1 MKEKS
6 SFVLYHDIRTP
17 LELLNDEDR
26 GKLFMAI
33 LNYSEFGEEPDFDGA
48 LQMAFAFI
56 KTALDRDTTAWE
68 TKRAVRAEA
77 GRKGGK
83 QNQANQAM
91 LKFASASQANQA
103 VPVPAPVPVNNERDL
118 CADKPPKNKST
129 RFIPPSVD
137 EVRAYCAERANIL
150 PRPHGLRIAHK
161 RLNGILDPLGFLPGF
176 LDQGLQLAQLPA
188 LGLQFVCTHY
198 CVPPSFIKGLHRQ
211 REALS
216 IYALLAISIS
226 LILFRFCEV
235 FLVLP
240 VHLRRCCSLLTLT
253 IIVYVPI
260 DINRQNRQICS
271 HIFVH
276 IVYGHI

>member
-137 EVRAYCAERANIL
+137 EVRAYCAERANRVD
-150 PRPHGLRIAHK
+150 PEKFVDFYAARGWVAGKAKMKDWKAAVRTWE
-161 RLNGILDPLGFLPGF
+161 RSDQNGQGSNPGV
-176 LDQGLQLAQLPA
+176 G
-188 LGLQFVCTHY
+188 
-198 CVPPSFIKGLHRQ
+198 Q
-211 REALS
+211 REAEADKWAGYDLS
-216 IYALLAISIS
+216 GIKL
-226 LILFRFCEV
+226 
-235 FLVLP
+235 
-240 VHLRRCCSLLTLT
+240 
-253 IIVYVPI
+253 
-260 DINRQNRQICS
+260 D
-271 HIFVH
+271 
-276 IVYGHI
+276 